1 MGRYIVKRLG
11 LMIASLFVVILVTF
25 TLMHSIP
32 GGPFTSDKAVTPAVE
47 AALKAKYHLDDSY
60 LKQFWDYIVGLLHFD
75 LGPSFVY
82 EGRTVNEII
91 SNGFPVSAR
100 LGAVTI
106 VFILICAIP
115 LGVMA
120 ARKNGRWQDFAIMF
134 VSTIGLAVPSFI
146 VATALLYFV
155 SFKLGWLP
163 NFGLNSW
170 QSYILPVIALGGY
183 SISFIARLMRSSL
196 LDVMRKDYIRTARA
210 KGQTELKI
218 LVRHG
223 LRNAIIPVVTILG
236 PTIAAILTGS
246 FVIELIFAV
255 PGLGVHFVQSISQ
268 RDYTTIMGVTV
279 FYATF
284 LITMMLIIDIFYT
297 LIDPRITYE

>member
-1 MGRYIVKRLG
+1 MLV
-11 LMIASLFVVILVTF
+11 SLFVVIVITF

-32 GGPFTSDKAVTPAVE
+32 GGPFTSDRKLPAAVE
-47 AALKAKYHLDDSY
+47 AALEAKYHLDDSL
-60 LKQFWDYIVGLLHFD
+60 LKQFWDYLMGLLRFD
-75 LGPSFVY
+75 LGPSFAF
-82 EGRTVNEII
+82 EGRTVNDFIAT
-91 SNGFPVSAR
+91 GFPVSAK

-106 VFILICAIP
+106 VFILLCALP
-115 LGVMA
+115 LGILA

-146 VATALLYFV
+146 VATALLYFF

-170 QSYILPVIALGGY
+170 QSYLLPVIALGAY
-183 SISFIARLMRSSL
+183 SVSFIARLMRSSL
-196 LDVMRKDYIRTARA
+196 LDVMDQDYIRTARA

-223 LRNAIIPVVTILG
+223 LRNALIPVITILG

-255 PGLGVHFVQSISQ
+255 PGLGVHFVESISH

-284 LITMMLIIDIFYT
+284 LITMMLLVDIFYS

>member
-1 MGRYIVKRLG
+1 MLV
-11 LMIASLFVVILVTF
+11 SLFVVIVITF

-32 GGPFTSDKAVTPAVE
+32 GGPFTSDRKLPAAVE
-47 AALKAKYHLDDSY
+47 AALEAKYHLDDSL
-60 LKQFWDYIVGLLHFD
+60 LKQFWDYLIGLLRFD
-75 LGPSFVY
+75 LGPSFAF
-82 EGRTVNEII
+82 EGRTVNDFIAT
-91 SNGFPVSAR
+91 GFPVSAK

-106 VFILICAIP
+106 VFILLCALP
-115 LGVMA
+115 LGILA

-146 VATALLYFV
+146 VATALLYFF

-170 QSYILPVIALGGY
+170 QSYLLPVIALGAY
-183 SISFIARLMRSSL
+183 SVSFIARLMRSSL
-196 LDVMRKDYIRTARA
+196 LDVMDQDYIRTARA

-223 LRNAIIPVVTILG
+223 LRNALIPVITILG

-255 PGLGVHFVQSISQ
+255 PGLGVHFVESISH

-284 LITMMLIIDIFYT
+284 LITMMLLVDIFYS